1 MSGRMK
7 KKCLS
12 SSSLLKTKNERIE
25 LWNERE
31 VVNLIR
37 PKHQSQSVTDNIKQN
52 SMMSRKSYDKPIQQQ
67 SLLENKNRLI
77 QIFKDFKLNPYLSPL
92 INHLN
97 AQVNYAATIND
108 NNEHNS
114 ISNEASLISSD
125 QSLLESST
133 RLRASFHN
141 PEKDLKPQ
149 FHIHIPHQPPVT
161 PSFYRNPLPDN
172 PPVTPMIH
180 Y

>member
-1 MSGRMK
+1 MNGRMK

-12 SSSLLKTKNERIE
+12 SNSLLKTKNERIE

-37 PKHQSQSVTDNIKQN
+37 PKHQCQSVTDNIKQN

-97 AQVNYAATIND
+97 AQVNYAANTN
-108 NNEHNS
+108 NNEAS
-114 ISNEASLISSD
+114 SSNEASLTSSD
-125 QSLLESST
+125 QSLIESST
-133 RLRASFHN
+133 RFRASFNN
-141 PEKDLKPQ
+141 PDKDLKPQ
-149 FHIHIPHQPPVT
+149 FHIHIPHQPPMT